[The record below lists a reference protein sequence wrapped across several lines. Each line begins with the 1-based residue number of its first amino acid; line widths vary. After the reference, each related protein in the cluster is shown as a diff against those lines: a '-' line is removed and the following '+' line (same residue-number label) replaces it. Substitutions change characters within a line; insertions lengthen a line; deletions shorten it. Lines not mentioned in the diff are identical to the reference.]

1 MGTSEKCWSKRKKK
15 NRVGRRDGGAGNGE
29 KVACSRLSD
38 NGGKRKIGASEKKRR
53 GIMDGGA
60 GAGEREEE
68 GEPVRLSLLTL
79 FRPLLSPTWII
90 GFLLS
95 RCVNLLKSFS
105 DFSRE

>member
-1 MGTSEKCWSKRKKK
+1 MELW
-15 NRVGRRDGGAGNGE
+15 GGCADSFLL
-29 KVACSRLSD
+29 ACSRLSD
-38 NGGKRKIGASEKKRR
+38 NGGKQKIGASEERKKQV
-53 GIMDGGA
+53 GIGDGGT

-90 GFLLS
+90 GFLLP
-95 RCVNLLKSFS
+95 RCPSVNLLKSFS

>member
-1 MGTSEKCWSKRKKK
+1 MM
-15 NRVGRRDGGAGNGE
+15 
-29 KVACSRLSD
+29 
-38 NGGKRKIGASEKKRR
+38 GASEEKKQQ
-53 GIMDGGA
+53 GIGDAGA

-68 GEPVRLSLLTL
+68 GAPVRLSLLTL

-95 RCVNLLKSFS
+95 RCPAVNLLKSFS

>member
-1 MGTSEKCWSKRKKK
+1 M
-15 NRVGRRDGGAGNGE
+15 
-29 KVACSRLSD
+29 
-38 NGGKRKIGASEKKRR
+38 GASEKLERAKKKKQV
-53 GIMDGGA
+53 GIGDGGA

-90 GFLLS
+90 EFLPS
-95 RCVNLLKSFS
+95 RCPSVNLLKSFS